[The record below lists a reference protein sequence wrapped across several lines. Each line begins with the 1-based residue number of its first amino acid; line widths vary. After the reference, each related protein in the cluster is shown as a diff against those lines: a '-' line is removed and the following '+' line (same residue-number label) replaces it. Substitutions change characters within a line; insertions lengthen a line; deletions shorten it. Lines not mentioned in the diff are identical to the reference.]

1 MTRAANAAL
10 FALLAFSAGCTRSD
24 PNEPLP
30 DHGKRVYLTTCIA
43 CHNQDPN
50 KNGDI
55 GPALAGSS
63 AELLRARLLEGGY
76 PPGYKP
82 KRVTRVMT
90 AFPYLKDD
98 VEALAAYLAKP

>member
-1 MTRAANAAL
+1 MTRAVNAAL
-10 FALLAFSAGCTRSD
+10 VALVAFSTGCTRSD
-24 PNEPLP
+24 SNEPLT

-63 AELLRARLLEGGY
+63 VELLRARLLEGGY
-76 PPGYKP
+76 PPGFKP
-82 KRVTRVMT
+82 KRVTHVMS

-98 VEALAAYLAKP
+98 VEALAAFLAHP

>member
-10 FALLAFSAGCTRSD
+10 CISLVCTACTRSE
-24 PNEPLP
+24 PNERLS

-43 CHNQDPN
+43 CHNQDPS

-55 GPALAGSS
+55 GPTLTGSS
-63 AELLRARLLEGGY
+63 LDLLRARLLDGSY

-82 KRVTRVMT
+82 KRVTRVMPP
-90 AFPYLKDD
+90 FPYLKDD
-98 VEALAAYLAKP
+98 VEALAAFLANP